1 MKNISSRI
9 SCSINFDMPIM
20 TKKFDYFAGFDRNTS
35 DRSKVFRF
43 FSDLHN
49 KIEVIN
55 EPKVHISYTN
65 PEDFK

>member
-1 MKNISSRI
+1 
-9 SCSINFDMPIM
+9 MPIM